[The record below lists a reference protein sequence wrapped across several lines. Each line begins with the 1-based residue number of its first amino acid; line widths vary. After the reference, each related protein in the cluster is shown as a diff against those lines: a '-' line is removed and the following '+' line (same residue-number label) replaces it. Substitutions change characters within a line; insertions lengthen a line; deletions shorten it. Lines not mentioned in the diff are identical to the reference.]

1 MAVLRKKR
9 LGDILIQAGA
19 LTSSQLKDAIDYQ
32 KLEKV
37 RLGEALVALDI
48 LSKDTI
54 IKTLARQLGIEVVNL
69 DGVEPDFELLSR
81 VTEQTAKKYSI
92 FPISDD
98 GKTVKLAMVDP
109 LDIFAIDF
117 VSIRLNREV
126 VPVVAREEQMESAI
140 NTHYGVSS
148 SIKEAVQSVGGGE
161 TTFGMEMAGLG
172 GAGGAAPSQAEMAPM
187 ASLLDTIIRQS
198 VHNRASDIHI
208 EPDEDKVTIRERVDG
223 ILFNISIVPKSLQNA
238 LIGTIKVASHM
249 DIAESR
255 LPQDGRFNRDVDGK
269 GIEFRVSSFPTIYGE
284 NIVLRILRHEEKR
297 SSIGETGMIGNSF
310 KKFMKMFEVPF
321 GAMLVT
327 GPTGSGKT
335 TTLYAALQH
344 LNTVDMNIITIE
356 DPVEYRIAG
365 IRQAQ
370 VNLKAGLDFATSMR
384 SILRQDPDII
394 MVGEIRDHDTA
405 EIAIQAAMTGHF
417 VLSTVHTNDAPSA
430 VMRLAD
436 LGIEPFMISSAI
448 IGVVAQRLVRRICEY
463 CKAEVPHDD
472 AVHIFPAMAGDGFK
486 MFKGAGCPECKRT
499 GYSGRI
505 GIFECL
511 LMDDPARVL
520 VNQRVSSS
528 VFREHCIKNQ
538 GMETM
543 RQDGLEKMKNGVTTY
558 DEVKRVTGDV

>member
-1 MAVLRKKR
+1 MAVLKKKR
-9 LGDILIQAGA
+9 LGDILMQAGA

-32 KLEKV
+32 KIEKV
-37 RLGEALVALDI
+37 KLGEALVALDI
-48 LSKDTI
+48 LSKNTI
-54 IKTLARQLGIEVVNL
+54 LTTIAAQLGIEVVNL
-69 DGVEPDFELLSR
+69 DDIQPDFDLLSR
-81 VTEQTAKKYSI
+81 VTEQTAKKYSV

-109 LDIFAIDF
+109 LDIFAVDY
-117 VSIRLNREV
+117 VSLKLNREI
-126 VPVVAREEQMESAI
+126 VPAVARAEQMESAI

-161 TTFGMEMAGLG
+161 TAMGMEMAGLG
-172 GAGGAAPSQAEMAPM
+172 GFAGAAPSQAEMAPM
-187 ASLLDTIIRQS
+187 ATLLDTIIRQS
-198 VHNRASDIHI
+198 VNNRASDIHI
-208 EPDEDKVTIRERVDG
+208 EPDEDKVTVRERVDG

-238 LIGTIKVASHM
+238 LIGTIKVTSHM

-255 LPQDGRFNRDVDGK
+255 VPQDGRFNRDVDGK
-269 GIEFRVSSFPTIYGE
+269 GVEFRVSSFPTIYGE
-284 NIVLRILRHEEKR
+284 NIVLRILKGESTR
-297 SSIGETGMIGNSF
+297 SSIHGTGIIGNSL
-310 KKFMKMFEVPF
+310 KKFMRMLETPF
-321 GAMLVT
+321 GAMFVT

-335 TTLYAALQH
+335 TTLYAALQF
-344 LNTVDMNIITIE
+344 LNTVDKNIITVE
-356 DPVEYRIAG
+356 DPVEYRLAG

-370 VNLKAGLDFATSMR
+370 VNLKAGLDFANSMR

-405 EIAIQAAMTGHF
+405 EIAIQAAMTGHL

-430 VMRLAD
+430 VIRLAD

-448 IGVVAQRLVRRICEY
+448 IGVVAQRLVRRICKH
-463 CKAEVPHDD
+463 CRTEVSQEE
-472 AVHIFPAMAGDGFK
+472 AVRLYPDMAGNGFQ

-505 GIFECL
+505 GVFEAIL
-511 LMDDPARVL
+511 IDDPARVH
-520 VNQRVSSS
+520 VNNKASSS

-543 RQDGLEKMKNGVTTY
+543 REDGLEKIKLGVTTY
-558 DEVKRVTGDV
+558 EEVKRVTGEA